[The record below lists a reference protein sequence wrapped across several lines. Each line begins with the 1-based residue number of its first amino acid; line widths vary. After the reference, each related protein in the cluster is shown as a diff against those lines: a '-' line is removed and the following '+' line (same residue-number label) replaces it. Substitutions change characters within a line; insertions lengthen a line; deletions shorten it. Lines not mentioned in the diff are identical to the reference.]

1 MSDKIV
7 VTLAGDGS
15 VLVPCSV
22 CSAGNR
28 VEQRDIQNLTFCCVS
43 CNEMFESPFG
53 RVSVHIKTSKE
64 EWDMLVDESWD
75 VC

>member
-7 VTLAGDGS
+7 VTLARDGS
-15 VLVPCSV
+15 VAIPCPF

-28 VEQRDIQNLTFCCVS
+28 VEQRDIQNPAFCCVS
-43 CNEMFESPFG
+43 CNKMFESPFG
-53 RVSVHIKTSKE
+53 RVSVHIETFKE

-75 VC
+75 IC